1 VIHPT
6 KVSELL
12 FEMEGL
18 RARIAEIEGE
28 RDAAKAEA
36 EKYRAGETRAVEV
49 VQKLLKSA
57 VPNRRD
63 HPTMWDAWAF
73 ATKFLEGNPP
83 ALDWLAQVNRE
94 AAAEALEKVEAGWWL
109 NEKYE
114 TSAKGLLAYCR
125 DRAAALRAGRGW
137 GMPTSKQ
144 DLTVHA
150 TILRDIAKTITHYAE
165 SSTKRLEWD
174 DSMPDDWREIH
185 MASIASQTKKAAALL
200 AGAEA
205 LNEYQWRPIG
215 QMGIRCEDWD
225 RKDLYLFGRINA
237 RGVVEVV
244 SAEFASWHGFTH
256 AIRLPKFGGEV
267 PHVG

>member
-83 ALDWLAQVNRE
+83 ALDWLAQVKRE
-94 AAAEALEKVEAGWWL
+94 AAAAWIEKEALG
-109 NEKYE
+109 Y
-114 TSAKGLLAYCR
+114 R
-125 DRAAALRAGRGW
+125 DRIGEYYESSVQGMLDEAAALRAGKG
-137 GMPTSKQ
+137 
-144 DLTVHA
+144 DV
-150 TILRDIAKTITHYAE
+150 
-165 SSTKRLEWD
+165 
-174 DSMPDDWREIH
+174 
-185 MASIASQTKKAAALL
+185 
-200 AGAEA
+200 
-205 LNEYQWRPIG
+205 
-215 QMGIRCEDWD
+215 
-225 RKDLYLFGRINA
+225 
-237 RGVVEVV
+237 
-244 SAEFASWHGFTH
+244 
-256 AIRLPKFGGEV
+256 
-267 PHVG
+267 

>member
-36 EKYRAGETRAVEV
+36 EKAKAELSDALTASGANWKAYLGESAKSAIRQSHIGAELSMAEEKNGQLSRDLDLARAEASRAVEV

-94 AAAEALEKVEAGWWL
+94 AAAEELEKLGPLGSSNQELFMVPWGEI
-109 NEKYE
+109 KQ
-114 TSAKGLLAYCR
+114 
-125 DRAAALRAGRGW
+125 RAAALRAGKGV
-137 GMPTSKQ
+137 Q
-144 DLTVHA
+144 D
-150 TILRDIAKTITHYAE
+150 AE
-165 SSTKRLEWD
+165 
-174 DSMPDDWREIH
+174 
-185 MASIASQTKKAAALL
+185 
-200 AGAEA
+200 
-205 LNEYQWRPIG
+205 
-215 QMGIRCEDWD
+215 
-225 RKDLYLFGRINA
+225 
-237 RGVVEVV
+237 
-244 SAEFASWHGFTH
+244 
-256 AIRLPKFGGEV
+256 
-267 PHVG
+267 